1 MQMIKK
7 EKILFFVSLLML
19 LSGAGIVYFKNNT
32 GINNSRQVELT
43 SIKKK
48 DGWGYQIKVNNKS
61 IIQQETIPGIAGYKP
76 FINEEEALKAG
87 RLVLEKLKNG
97 KLPTL
102 NTGDLDAMNIH
113 Y

>member
-1 MQMIKK
+1 MTKK
-7 EKILFFVSLLML
+7 EKILFYISLLML
-19 LSGAGIVYFKNNT
+19 LSGAGIVYFKSNT
-32 GINNSRQVELT
+32 GNNNLKKVELT

-48 DGWGYQIKVNNKS
+48 DGWGYQISVNNKS
-61 IIQQETIPGIAGYKP
+61 VIQQETIPGIAGYKP

-87 RLVLEKLKNG
+87 RLVVEKLQKG